1 MCIYVCMYT
10 YIYIYILLCVYMHY
24 GRNWRSEIGDRIS
37 EFGDVGIADESS
49 EFGDSLE
56 IRYF

>member
-1 MCIYVCMYT
+1 
-10 YIYIYILLCVYMHY
+10 MHY